1 MLDSKLLISAFKSL
15 AISEPAPPELGYCQR
30 LKFQAQRLGYND
42 YHHVLR
48 LFKRP
53 TESTLNSLP
62 IRLLKR
68 VCAQQLPSRSDCA
81 YVELYALGSKIGF
94 YSSWI
99 GWDKNGDEVRV
110 PRRLDGPGT
119 AAGLRSQSESP
130 IYVIERDTE
139 LLAWR
144 ADWGSTAIVP
154 EDLAKEHFRSLFDRR
169 HLVASEPPMDFV
181 RAKSAKKIAE
191 WNSNICS

>member
-1 MLDSKLLISAFKSL
+1 MFDSKLLLSAFKSL
-15 AISEPAPPELGYCQR
+15 AMSEAAPPELGHCQR
-30 LKFQAQRLGYND
+30 LNFQAQSLGYND

-48 LFKRP
+48 LFKKP

-68 VCAQQLPSRSDCA
+68 VCAQQLPSRRDCA

-94 YSSWI
+94 YSYWI
-99 GWDKNGDEVRV
+99 GWDKNGDEVRE
-110 PRRLDGPGT
+110 PRRLDGQGT
-119 AAGLRSQSESP
+119 VTGLRSQSESP

-154 EDLAKEHFRSLFDRR
+154 EDLAKQHFASLFDRD
-169 HLVASEPPMDFV
+169 HMVACEPPMDLV
-181 RAKSAKKIAE
+181 RAKAAQKIAA
-191 WNSNICS
+191 WNSNVWS